1 MISESDDYRDPHF
14 PATGEL
20 VLDRYEVLKQVGVG
34 AHGLVYQVRDTV
46 SGGTYALKLID
57 PLSSRR
63 LLHRERF
70 EREVRAMNRLSAP
83 STVGVIA
90 QGWTAT
96 GCRALVMDFA
106 PGRTLAAELC
116 ARLDAGA
123 TAPVFPDT
131 ELLPIARQL
140 LQSLAEA
147 HQQQIVHRD
156 IKPANIMVDCH
167 EQAQPGVRVLD
178 LGFAFDLQKDSRMT
192 ATGEIACTPAYVAP
206 ERVEHGESTPA
217 SDVYALGITL
227 LECIE
232 GRLHWLSSDPYEVMR
247 FHADQGRAIPMGRA
261 ARNSALA
268 PVIERAIAKSLDVR
282 YPDAVGML
290 HDVEAIARDTHLG
303 RVTPNTGAFA
313 NADRAA
319 TGSSPAIPVVAAQ
332 APPGSASAERAPS
345 RRPIDVLSTAAL
357 LLALLAMAGWLYA
370 VTRPSEAPTPALETS
385 AADAPASISQGGGPP
400 TPAASESQP
409 PNAAS
414 LGRADSGATNQSDA
428 TAAPPDD
435 TTQPDAVTPSPS
447 DQRPAN
453 APADR
458 PPMRVVQADPQIDE
472 PATGASTRVDSN
484 SETDPGATAGV
495 AEPIPSGAQTNVAPT
510 VLLAPVEQIDRARQ
524 LTESRQRR
532 LQEQGVEGT
541 DSGTPSL

>member
-1 MISESDDYRDPHF
+1 MISEDDDYRDPHF

-63 LLHRERF
+63 MLHRERF

-83 STVGVIA
+83 STVGVVA
-90 QGWTAT
+90 QGWTST

-106 PGRTLAAELC
+106 PGRTLAAELR
-116 ARLDAGA
+116 ARLDSGA

-131 ELLPIARQL
+131 ELLPVARQL

-178 LGFAFDLQKDSRMT
+178 LGFAFDLQNDSRMT

-232 GRLHWLSSDPYEVMR
+232 GRLHWLSPDPYEAMR

-261 ARNSALA
+261 ARDSALA

-290 HDVEAIARDTHLG
+290 HDVEAIARGTHLG
-303 RVTPNTGAFA
+303 RVTPTTGAFA

-319 TGSSPAIPVVAAQ
+319 AGSSPTIPVVAAQ
-332 APPGSASAERAPS
+332 TQAVPGGAEPASS
-345 RRPIDVLSTAAL
+345 RRLLDVLASAAL
-357 LLALLAMAGWLYA
+357 LLALLATAGLLYA
-370 VTRPSEAPTPALETS
+370 VTRPSEAPTPPPETS
-385 AADAPASISQGGGPP
+385 ATDVPASILQGGGPP
-400 TPAASESQP
+400 TPGASELP
-409 PNAAS
+409 PSNAGS
-414 LGRADSGATNQSDA
+414 LGRANSGASDNSDA
-428 TAAPPDD
+428 TVAPPDD
-435 TTQPDAVTPSPS
+435 TTPADAVAPTPS

-453 APADR
+453 APVDR
-458 PPMRVVQADPQIDE
+458 PPVRVVQADPPPVE
-472 PATGASTRVDSN
+472 PTPADPTGVDPAP
-484 SETDPGATAGV
+484 ETDPGATAEV
-495 AEPIPSGAQTNVAPT
+495 AEPIPDDTQTDPAPA
-510 VLLAPVEQIDRARQ
+510 VLQAPVEQIDRARQ
-524 LTESRQRR
+524 LTESRHRR
-532 LQEQGVEGT
+532 LQEQGVEGAN
-541 DSGTPSL
+541 SGTPSL